1 VAPNQNKMKGTH
13 KQMKKRSKKL
23 ERLLRAE
30 FSLHEVHCSAYDAYS
45 ALDRVRGMKQ
55 IVDRAF
61 ALYAEAEE
69 FHALLSKKIK
79 EFEGK

>member
-1 VAPNQNKMKGTH
+1 MAPNQNKMKGTY
-13 KQMKKRSKKL
+13 KQMKKGSKKL

-45 ALDRVRGMKQ
+45 TLDRVRGMKQ